1 MTNLQY
7 NVNKLIAVSDKITDN
22 DCLVPLRSN
31 IVMKL
36 LSTKRSVIA
45 GHVS

>member
-1 MTNLQY
+1 MTDFQY
-7 NVNKLIAVSDKITDN
+7 NVNKLIVVSDKITDS

-36 LSTKRSVIA
+36 LSTKEPLLL
-45 GHVS
+45 GM